1 MQVLEEA
8 DFDGDKDCIEK
19 KQGRRSRHGD
29 RDDDDEDDDEEDLDK
44 TNESSEQDLDETDES
59 SEEDLE
65 ETEYKIRLFNCDRL
79 VRSFDG
85 HSMWFFE

>member
-19 KQGRRSRHGD
+19 KQGRRSRRGD
-29 RDDDDEDDDEEDLDK
+29 RDDEDDDEEDLDA
-44 TNESSEQDLDETDES
+44 TD
-59 SEEDLE
+59 E

-79 VRSFDG
+79 V
-85 HSMWFFE
+85 

>member
-8 DFDGDKDCIEK
+8 DFDGDNDCIEK

-29 RDDDDEDDDEEDLDK
+29 RDDEDDDEDDDEE
-44 TNESSEQDLDETDES
+44 DLDETDES
-59 SEEDLE
+59 SEEDSE

-79 VRSFDG
+79 VRSSVE
-85 HSMWFFE
+85 HSKWFL